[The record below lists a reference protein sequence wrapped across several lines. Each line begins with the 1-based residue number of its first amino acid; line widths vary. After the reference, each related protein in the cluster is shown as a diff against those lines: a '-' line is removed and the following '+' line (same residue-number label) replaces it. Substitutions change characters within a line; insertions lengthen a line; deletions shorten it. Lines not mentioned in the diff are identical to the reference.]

1 MKLRNSISAV
11 GIWLVVFTGE
21 DRKIVTPPVLATAK
35 VNPADEF
42 CGIRNTA
49 FQAGEQVTFH
59 VYYSVVGAYIHAGT
73 ATFTTTLGTYA
84 NKPVYH
90 VVGDGKTKSSY
101 DWIYRVRDK
110 YETYI
115 DTATLQPYKFIRNV
129 DEGGYKKYETITFN
143 RTANTAVTNSG
154 VFKVPNCVQDVLS
167 AMYYARNVDF
177 AKYKVEDKIP
187 FKMFLDNEVFD
198 MYIRYLGKETVKTQY
213 GKFRAIKFK
222 PLLLKG
228 TIFEGGE
235 KMTVWVS
242 DDPNRVVLRVESPI
256 VVGKVKIDMMSY
268 RNLRYP
274 LTSMVKLKGSK

>member
-1 MKLRNSISAV
+1 MKLRNSISALS
-11 GIWLVVFTGE
+11 IWLVFFMGE
-21 DRKIVTPPVLATAK
+21 DKKIVVSAAQTTATAS
-35 VNPADEF
+35 PADEF

-59 VYYSVVGAYIHAGT
+59 VYYSVAGAYIHAGT
-73 ATFTTTLGTYA
+73 ATFTTTLKTYG

-101 DWIYRVRDK
+101 DWIYKVRDK
-110 YETYI
+110 YETYF

-167 AMYYARNVDF
+167 SMYYARNIDF
-177 AKYKVEDKIP
+177 SKYKVDDKIP

-198 MYIRYLGKETVKTQY
+198 MYIRYMGKETVKTQY
-213 GKFRAIKFK
+213 GKFKAIKFK

-235 KMTVWVS
+235 SMTVWVS
-242 DDPNRVVLRVESPI
+242 DDPNHVLLRVESKI

-274 LTSMVKLKGSK
+274 LTSMIKLKGSK